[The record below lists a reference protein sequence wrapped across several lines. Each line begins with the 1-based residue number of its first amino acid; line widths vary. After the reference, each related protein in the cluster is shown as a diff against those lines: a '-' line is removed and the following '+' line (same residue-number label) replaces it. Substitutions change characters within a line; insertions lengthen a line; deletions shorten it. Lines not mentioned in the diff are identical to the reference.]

1 MTDEVHDSP
10 VDWVAK
16 HIRDYVATAGRQ
28 RKGTKPRLLL
38 TTRGR
43 RSGALRR
50 TALYYWTNGDSYF
63 VVGSDGGSPKHPAWY
78 LNLTADPDVTVQVG
92 ADVFPAHARTAG
104 PDEKPRLWEQVVRDL
119 PMYDGFQRKTKR
131 DLPVVLLEPIRG

>member
-16 HIRDYVATAGRQ
+16 HIRDYVATNGRQ
-28 RKGTKPRLLL
+28 GRGKPKLLL

-50 TALYYWTNGDSYF
+50 TALYYWTDGDTY
-63 VVGSDGGSPKHPAWY
+63 VVIGSDGGSPKHPAWY
-78 LNLTADPDVTVQVG
+78 LNLTADPDVTLQIG
-92 ADVFPAHARTAG
+92 ADVFPARARTAG
-104 PDEKPRLWEQVVRDL
+104 PDEKPRLWARVLEDL

-131 DLPVVLLEPIRG
+131 DIPVVILERSA